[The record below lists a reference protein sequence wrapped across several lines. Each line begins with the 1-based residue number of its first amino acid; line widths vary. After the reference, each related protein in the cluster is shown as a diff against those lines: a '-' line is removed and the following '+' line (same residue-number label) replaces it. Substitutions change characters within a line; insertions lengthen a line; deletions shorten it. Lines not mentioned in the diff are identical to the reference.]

1 MNDQVGLFV
10 NIWIKFFFLTT
21 PFFALSMFLSLTK
34 GAIPSERRKL
44 ALQITGTVAA
54 FAVGMFFFGTLVFKL
69 FGITLDAFRVGGGAL
84 LFVSA
89 VQLLQPQ
96 PQPTPSASSQDD
108 DIVVVPMSMPIILGP
123 ATIGALMVF
132 GADLSGS
139 TEKTIGCFALLTAIA
154 SLGIILLLAASIER
168 FMKTKQLRILSKI
181 TGLILAAIAA
191 QMILTGVKNC
201 IQLP

>member
-1 MNDQVGLFV
+1 MNEHVGLFI

-34 GAIPSERRKL
+34 GATPSERRKL

-84 LFVSA
+84 LFISA
-89 VQLLQPQ
+89 VQLLQPH
-96 PQPTPSASSQDD
+96 PTPSASSQDD

-168 FMKTKQLRILSKI
+168 FMKKKQLRILSKI